1 MKNGTKTLLAL
12 AGVLALAGAVTAA
25 ALLLPRSGSAADAG
39 DRLDAYIRTAL
50 AEPPENDGAGASI
63 ESEILEHMSYT
74 VTARAESSA
83 TLSVTAPDMGALIDE
98 MMARGGSKEEGEAFL
113 LAALQNGEFDT
124 ATTEVAVE
132 LDENGAPVDSFAF
145 ADAMYGGLL
154 TKMDE
159 LLGEAAAG

>member
-1 MKNGTKTLLAL
+1 
-12 AGVLALAGAVTAA
+12 
-25 ALLLPRSGSAADAG
+25 
-39 DRLDAYIRTAL
+39 
-50 AEPPENDGAGASI
+50 
-63 ESEILEHMSYT
+63 
-74 VTARAESSA
+74 
-83 TLSVTAPDMGALIDE
+83 MGALIDE
-98 MMARGGSKEEGEAFL
+98 MMARGGSKEEGDAFL